1 MKNTEWVRCPV
12 CGNKTRNKIS
22 KNYIE
27 VKDMVRP
34 LKEKDI
40 EIVCRIVNENWKNV
54 YAEYIN
60 PLLLNMDGCAER
72 MNRLKLDF
80 ATHRL
85 SEFVWEEKKQVLAM
99 LSIGDT
105 ADTDITGAFEIW
117 RIYVDAPFQKNGIG
131 KRLLNFAE
139 QQARQQDYKK
149 IVIWAFKDNSH
160 AVSFYQRQGYCIDK
174 EEYLGEPYLATGIR
188 LKKEL

>member
-1 MKNTEWVRCPV
+1 M
-12 CGNKTRNKIS
+12 
-22 KNYIE
+22 
-27 VKDMVRP
+27 
-34 LKEKDI
+34 
-40 EIVCRIVNENWKNV
+40 
-54 YAEYIN
+54 
-60 PLLLNMDGCAER
+60 
-72 MNRLKLDF
+72 
-80 ATHRL
+80 
-85 SEFVWEEKKQVLAM
+85 LAM
-99 LSIGDT
+99 LSIGDI

-149 IVIWAFKDNSH
+149 IVIWAFKDNSY
-160 AVSFYQRQGYCIDK
+160 AFSFYQRQGYCIDK

>member
-85 SEFVWEEKKQVLAM
+85 SEFVWEEKNKCWQCYL
-99 LSIGDT
+99 L
-105 ADTDITGAFEIW
+105 EIQ
-117 RIYVDAPFQKNGIG
+117 PTQ
-131 KRLLNFAE
+131 
-139 QQARQQDYKK
+139 
-149 IVIWAFKDNSH
+149 
-160 AVSFYQRQGYCIDK
+160 
-174 EEYLGEPYLATGIR
+174 T
-188 LKKEL
+188 